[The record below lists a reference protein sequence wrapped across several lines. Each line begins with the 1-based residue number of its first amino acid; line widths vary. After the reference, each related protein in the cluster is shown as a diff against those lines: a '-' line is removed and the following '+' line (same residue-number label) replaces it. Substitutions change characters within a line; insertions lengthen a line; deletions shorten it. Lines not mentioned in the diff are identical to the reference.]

1 MKHKDYLLC
10 IVLLLLAASCSQ
22 DTDDILPSHAPDG
35 TVPFTFTA
43 MAPPA
48 MTTRAVQGMDWW
60 KKGDK
65 ITVKLVESATGMPS
79 TGTYTI
85 TDPKTGAVE
94 VLPGDQPALW
104 QGRSNTSHKV
114 YAWYPAIAPDTAK
127 VDIFDQSTPGNFRN
141 ADLLH
146 AYAEN
151 IPYGKPHKLVFARQM
166 AKVRVEV
173 MGIDVSTT
181 NIEVKVLGY
190 AFFSLNADGKIDE
203 NSSLIS
209 TLITACHDE
218 SSENV
223 VAFEA
228 LLPPK
233 SSHLL
238 ENQEF
243 IRIKTGGKAYYFT
256 PLAADRVPF
265 KAGYTYTYRVT
276 LPRDH

>member
-22 DTDDILPSHAPDG
+22 DTDDMLPSDAL
-35 TVPFTFTA
+35 PFTFTA
-43 MAPPA
+43 IAPPA
-48 MTTRAVQGMDWW
+48 MTTRAVQGMDGW

-65 ITVKLVESATGMPS
+65 ITVKLVESATGKQS

-85 TDPKTGAVE
+85 VDPKTGAVE
-94 VLPGDQPALW
+94 VRPGDQPALW

-114 YAWYPAIAPDTAK
+114 YAWYPAIEPDTQ
-127 VDIFDQSTPGNFRN
+127 VDISNQSTPDKFRN

-151 IPYGKPHKLVFARQM
+151 IPYGKPHKLVFTRQM

-190 AFFSLNADGKIDE
+190 TFLSLNADGKIDE
-203 NSSLIS
+203 NSLWIPSH
-209 TLITACHDE
+209 ITACHDE